1 MVPIEFNPS
10 ASAADNAGLV
20 LVIDDAL
27 ADPHAVAAAAR
38 DLRAPVAH
46 PQDFYPG
53 ARYPLPETFHRS
65 FADWLSV
72 LTGKQVLPERNG
84 YVSVVTTP
92 AAELLPIQTIP
103 HFDTTDEEIFA
114 AILYLFEEGFGGT
127 SFYRH
132 RSTGI
137 ELLTQANE
145 PLYRAALR
153 REVADPAAVPRR
165 YMNGDT
171 DLFERI
177 HRQEPRFNRLILY
190 PGRRLHAGD
199 LEPDFTGA
207 GERLTITAL
216 CRLK

>member
-1 MVPIEFNPS
+1 VADGGIVRVVDEALKNP
-10 ASAADNAGLV
+10 
-20 LVIDDAL
+20 L
-27 ADPHAVAAAAR
+27 AVVAAAR
-38 DLRAPVAH
+38 DLTSPPAH
-46 PQDFYPG
+46 PKDFYPG
-53 ARYPLPETFHRS
+53 VRYPLPDEFHQR

-72 LTGKQVLPERNG
+72 LLGKRAFSERNG
-84 YVSVVTTP
+84 FVSMVTTP

-103 HFDTTDEEIFA
+103 HFDTTDEEIHA
-114 AILYLFEEGFGGT
+114 AVLYLFEGGFGGT

-132 RSTGI
+132 RATGI
-137 ELLTQANE
+137 ELLTRRNE

-171 DLFERI
+171 AQFERI

-199 LEPDFTGA
+199 IEPDFTGA
-207 GERLTITAL
+207 EGRLTITAL
-216 CRLK
+216 IRLK